1 MAIVTHLCYVLLI
14 FAIFANL
21 CPLDLPVVVVV
32 VVLEYVVVVVVDVVA
47 VVVVVVVM
55 VPLSIGQF
63 ESQ

>member
-1 MAIVTHLCYVLLI
+1 MAIVTHLCYVLLV

-32 VVLEYVVVVVVDVVA
+32 VVDVVA
-47 VVVVVVVM
+47 VVVVVVVIE
-55 VPLSIGQF
+55 PLSIGQF